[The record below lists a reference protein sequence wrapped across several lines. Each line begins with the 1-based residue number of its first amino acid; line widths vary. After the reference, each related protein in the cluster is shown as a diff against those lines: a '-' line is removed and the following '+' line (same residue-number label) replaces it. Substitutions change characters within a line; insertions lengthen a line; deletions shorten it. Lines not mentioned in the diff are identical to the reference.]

1 MSKIVSS
8 MLDDQQALA
17 FVRELLDSDLSVPYD
32 SGYFELVTPIGSI
45 GFTGAGFSGFGA
57 DLPST
62 GFITEIDYY
71 STLREFTLTGGLISV
86 SALKAAVLAS
96 DAAAVGALLFGTND
110 TLSGSSISSVVL
122 HGFGGHDTI
131 TGSTSN
137 DQLFG
142 DEGSD
147 ILRGDMGDDIL
158 DGGAGNDTASFAF
171 SSLYVGQT
179 TGVNVDLRIQSAQN
193 TGHGN
198 DVLRGIENVWGTPN
212 ADTLRGDDGLNIL
225 DGYGGKDQLYGYGG
239 DDVLYS
245 DGTGVADGGAGY
257 DTLSFLRWHN
267 HGYINRILT
276 VDLGKSGEQEVA
288 NTDYPFYSP
297 FLLTV
302 TNIERLDG
310 SPYADSFKSGPGGGY
325 LFGGGGSDSLSG
337 LAGNDTLQGGTGD
350 DTITEIS
357 GSNYLRGDDGND
369 SISGGSGFDDANG
382 NVGNDTISTGA
393 GNDYSVGGKDN
404 DLLYGDDGSDIVWG
418 NLGNDTCDGGIGDDQ
433 CRGGQGDDS
442 VSGAAGNDF
451 VSGDR
456 GNDAISGGAGADIF
470 HGSQDAGI
478 DRVLDF
484 HVSEGDRVQLDP
496 GTTYTLSQ
504 VGSDTV
510 LDMGAGNQMILV
522 GVQLSTLAPGWVFG
536 A

>member
-1 MSKIVSS
+1 

-32 SGYFELVTPIGSI
+32 SGYFELVTPIGSV
-45 GFTGAGFSGFGA
+45 GFTGSGFSGFAA
-57 DLPST
+57 DLPSI

-96 DAAAVGALLFGTND
+96 DAAAVGSLLFGAND
-110 TLSGSSISSVVL
+110 TLSGSLTSSVLL

-142 DEGSD
+142 DDGSD
-147 ILRGDMGDDIL
+147 ILRGDIGDDTL
-158 DGGAGNDTASFAF
+158 DGGAGADTASFAF

-212 ADTLRGDDGLNIL
+212 ADTLRGDDGVNIL

-239 DDVLYS
+239 DDVLYL

-257 DTLSFLRWHN
+257 DTLSFLRWQN
-267 HGYINRILT
+267 YGFINRILT

-302 TNIERLDG
+302 ANIERLDG
-310 SPYADSFKSGPGGGY
+310 SPYADSFKTGASGAY

-337 LAGNDTLQGGTGD
+337 LAGNDTLAGGTGD
-350 DTITEIS
+350 DTITDTS
-357 GSNYLRGDDGND
+357 GSTYLRGDDGND
-369 SISGGSGFDDANG
+369 SVQGGSGFDDING
-382 NVGNDTISTGA
+382 NKGNDTLNG
-393 GNDYSVGGKDN
+393 GVGGDDWLVGGQGS
-404 DLLYGDDGSDIVWG
+404 DLITAGHVGGNILYGNI
-418 NLGNDTCDGGIGDDQ
+418 GNDTLNGDAGGEIL
-433 CRGGQGDDS
+433 RGGQDDDVIYGGAGDDWL
-442 VSGAAGNDF
+442 
-451 VSGDR
+451 SGDR
-456 GNDAISGGAGADIF
+456 GNDVVTGGSGADIF
-470 HGSQDAGI
+470 HTFGDAGG

-484 HVSEGDRVQLDP
+484 RYAEGDRLQLDP
-496 GTTYTLSQ
+496 GTSYTVTQ
-504 VGSDTV
+504 VGGDTV
-510 LDMGAGNQMILV
+510 INMTGGGQMILV
-522 GVQLSTLAPGWVFG
+522 GVQLSSLPTGWIFG